1 MYIDFSVTNQ
11 TLSRT
16 SNDKT
21 VENSQNYWRCR
32 FNFVSADW
40 GEVTKAAMFKTPDME
55 KPVIRLLVDNEC
67 DFPNGT
73 SRSTCNVALIGGGSE
88 VITALASGTAAVRSG
103 MIVTTNT
110 VCIPFEDTLDSDE
123 VDCDLSLPD
132 NDFTEFLSKLNA
144 KITKIDNLQEQ
155 IKADLDSKQ
164 DKLTFDD
171 EPTADSTN
179 SVTSGS
185 VKKALDGK
193 VDTLTDN
200 GAFTVGRD
208 ANTIEGIAIGIAAST
223 RRGVAISCAAVA
235 EDDGIAIGEQSLTYG
250 GIAIGHFARTFTCA
264 DNGDYIPIDAIQL
277 GEGDNS
283 NPYTMQVYNY
293 QLIACE
299 GSGNKRVNYLKDVG
313 KLSQLTTTVK
323 NSIVD
328 AVNSIVT
335 LLKNKA
341 DKQNESGG
349 FSAGNGASASDG
361 GAAIGLNAG
370 TFNGGVAAGKNAYSD
385 SGGAATGEG
394 AYSIGGGS
402 VGSGAK
408 TSDGFAGGKD
418 AKTVADDPEYGSV
431 EIDAVQLGTGT
442 NSNEYT
448 AQIYDYPLIANDAE
462 TPSATDGSKYLKDVG
477 KLSSLQTTEKSDI
490 VGAVNELK
498 TQINAL
504 HGFGADFWT
513 GFFKTG
519 RTDFSYAFIN
529 NGAAEIKPT
538 QAINATVIKYMLL
551 NCSGLVDASPIVVN
565 LSADNPVAVGVC
577 MGCLKMTTP
586 PVINF
591 TSEDAHVCRSY
602 VSAYANCAKLTQCT
616 IWFGDGT
623 QSASGERTDMANTF
637 LNCSALTN
645 LTFSGSGSPKSLD
658 LSACKLLSNESI
670 QSLYNALMDVSAVT
684 GGTYKITI
692 NSDIQT
698 KITALSLDFA
708 GKGWTLEVK
717 QEETS
722 NA

>member
-73 SRSTCNVALIGGGSE
+73 SRSTCNIALIGGGSE

-110 VCIPFEDTLDSDE
+110 VCIPFEDTLDSDD

-155 IKADLDSKQ
+155 IKADVDGKVDKVDGKGLSANDYSDEEKEKLANLPYFEDIEERFQKLDGNIADTQQALDRELVKKQ
-164 DKLTFDD
+164 NKLTFDTT
-171 EPTADSTN
+171 PKAGSSN
-179 SVTSGS
+179 PVTSKGI
-185 VKKALDGK
+185 KGALD
-193 VDTLTDN
+193 T
-200 GAFTVGRD
+200 
-208 ANTIEGIAIGIAAST
+208 
-223 RRGVAISCAAVA
+223 
-235 EDDGIAIGEQSLTYG
+235 
-250 GIAIGHFARTFTCA
+250 
-264 DNGDYIPIDAIQL
+264 
-277 GEGDNS
+277 
-283 NPYTMQVYNY
+283 
-293 QLIACE
+293 
-299 GSGNKRVNYLKDVG
+299 
-313 KLSQLTTTVK
+313 
-323 NSIVD
+323 
-328 AVNSIVT
+328 
-335 LLKNKA
+335 KA
-341 DKQNESGG
+341 DKQNENGG
-349 FSAGNGASASDG
+349 FTGGADTYLGSTGAALGKQAQSENG
-361 GAAIGLNAG
+361 GAAGEGSQSESGGSIGKRAI
-370 TFNGGVAAGKNAYSD
+370 TIIGGSVGEEAYSM
-385 SGGAATGEG
+385 
-394 AYSIGGGS
+394 GGGS

-658 LSACKLLSNESI
+658 LSACKRLSNESI

-684 GGTYKITI
+684 SGTYKITI

-698 KITALSLDFA
+698 KIAALSLDFA

>member
-1 MYIDFSVTNQ
+1 
-11 TLSRT
+11 
-16 SNDKT
+16 
-21 VENSQNYWRCR
+21 
-32 FNFVSADW
+32 
-40 GEVTKAAMFKTPDME
+40 MFKTPDME

-193 VDTLTDN
+193 VDKQTESGGFAAGYDAVSGSGGAVGKEAQAGN
-200 GAFTVGRD
+200 GFAGGYG
-208 ANTIEGIAIGIAAST
+208 AIAAIYDS
-223 RRGVAISCAAVA
+223 G
-235 EDDGIAIGEQSLTYG
+235 
-250 GIAIGHFARTFTCA
+250 TFTR
-264 DNGDYIPIDAIQL
+264 IDAVQL
-277 GEGDNS
+277 GSGLNNKEF
-283 NPYTMQVYNY
+283 TMNVYDY
-293 QLIACE
+293 ELIANDATTKSCSD
-299 GSGNKRVNYLKDVG
+299 GSKYLKDVG
-313 KLSQLTTTVK
+313 KLSNLTTTDK
-323 NSIVD
+323 TSIVS
-328 AVNSIVT
+328 AINEVKSNSGTVT
-335 LLKNKA
+335 
-341 DKQNESGG
+341 EPGG
-349 FSAGNGASASDG
+349 FAAGNGAQVSRVNGTG
-361 GAAIGLNAG
+361 GAIGNSAYSISGGAVGEGAFADGAG
-370 TFNGGVAAGKNAYSD
+370 GAVGYGTYVGDGFCGGKNAKSMSD
-385 SGGAATGEG
+385 
-394 AYSIGGGS
+394 
-402 VGSGAK
+402 
-408 TSDGFAGGKD
+408 DGPLD
-418 AKTVADDPEYGSV
+418 A
-431 EIDAVQLGTGT
+431 IQLGTGT
-442 NSNEYT
+442 NSNGFSM
-448 AQIYDYPLIANDAE
+448 QVYDYQLLTNDA
-462 TPSATDGSKYLKDVG
+462 TTKSATDGSKYLKDVG
-477 KLSSLQTTEKSDI
+477 KLSSLQTTEKANI

-529 NGAAEIKPT
+529 NGATEIKPT
-538 QAINATVIKYMLL
+538 QVINATVIKYMLL
-551 NCSGLVDASPIVVN
+551 NCSELVDASPIVVN

-591 TSEDAHVCRSY
+591 TGEDAHVCRSY

-637 LNCSALTN
+637 LNCSALTS

>member
-73 SRSTCNVALIGGGSE
+73 SRSTCNIALIGGGSE

-103 MIVTTNT
+103 MIITTNT

-155 IKADLDSKQ
+155 IKADIDGKA
-164 DKLTFDD
+164 DKKNEDGGFTGGHD
-171 EPTADSTN
+171 A
-179 SVTSGS
+179 VSGS
-185 VKKALDGK
+185 GGAVGKEAQAGNGFAGGCGAITAIYNSGTFTRIDAVQLGSGLNKKE
-193 VDTLTDN
+193 
-200 GAFTVGRD
+200 FTMNVYDYELIAND
-208 ANTIEGIAIGIAAST
+208 ATT
-223 RRGVAISCAAVA
+223 KSCA
-235 EDDGIAIGEQSLTYG
+235 DGG
-250 GIAIGHFARTFTCA
+250 
-264 DNGDYIPIDAIQL
+264 
-277 GEGDNS
+277 
-283 NPYTMQVYNY
+283 
-293 QLIACE
+293 
-299 GSGNKRVNYLKDVG
+299 KYLKDVG
-313 KLSQLTTTVK
+313 KLSNLKTAYK
-323 NSIVD
+323 DNIVNAINMVESECNQITD
-328 AVNSIVT
+328 KIGEIINTDLVA
-335 LLKNKA
+335 KA
-341 DKQNESGG
+341 DKQNDTNG
-349 FSAGNGASASDG
+349 FEAGKSADAYGAG
-361 GAAIGLNAG
+361 GAIGCSAFSN
-370 TFNGGVAAGKNAYSD
+370 NGG
-385 SGGAATGEG
+385 
-394 AYSIGGGS
+394 SIGR
-402 VGSGAK
+402 GAT
-408 TSDGFAGGKD
+408 TSNGFAGGD
-418 AKTVADDPEYGSV
+418 NAKTMYFNGMGP
-431 EIDAVQLGTGT
+431 IDAIQLGTGT
-442 NSNEYT
+442 NINEFSM
-448 AQIYDYPLIANDAE
+448 QVYDYQLLADDAA
-462 TPSATDGSKYLKDVG
+462 TKSATDGSKYLKDVG
-477 KLSSLQTTEKSDI
+477 KLSSLQTTEKANI

-529 NGAAEIKPT
+529 NGATEIKPT
-538 QAINATVIKYMLL
+538 QVINATVIKYMLL
-551 NCSGLVDASPIVVN
+551 NCSELVDASPIVVN

-591 TSEDAHVCRSY
+591 TGEDAHVCRSY

-637 LNCSALTN
+637 LNCSALTS